1 MAKFDP
7 QKDEDRAYL
16 AAALTAF
23 ALGLK
28 LEAVLSPERGR
39 PIEARARHIA
49 MYLTHVALGMSLAR
63 VARAFDRDRST
74 VAYACHLVEDKRD
87 DADFDDWLDQL
98 SLGLSSVVLL
108 GIAPQLACSA
118 SLRR

>member
-16 AAALTAF
+16 AAALTSY

-28 LEAVLSPERGR
+28 LEAILSPERGR

-49 MYLTHVALGMSLAR
+49 IYLTHVALGMSLAR
-63 VARAFDRDRST
+63 VARAFGRDRST
-74 VAYACHLVEDKRD
+74 VAYACHLIEDRRD
-87 DADFDDWLDQL
+87 DSDFDDWLDQL
-98 SLGLSSVVLL
+98 AVGLSSVVLL
-108 GIAPQLACSA
+108 SEAPAVA
-118 SLRR
+118 

>member
-16 AAALTAF
+16 AAALTAY

-28 LEAVLSPERGR
+28 SETLLSPERGR

-49 MYLTHVALGMSLAR
+49 IYLTHVAFGMSLAR
-63 VARAFDRDRST
+63 VARAFGRDRST

-87 DADFDDWLDQL
+87 DRDFDDWLEQL
-98 SLGLSSVVLL
+98 SMGLSSVVMMNK
-108 GIAPQLACSA
+108 APAVA
-118 SLRR
+118 

>member
-16 AAALTAF
+16 AAALTAY

-28 LEAVLSPERGR
+28 LEVILSHERGK
-39 PIEARARHIA
+39 PIAARARHIA
-49 MYLTHVALGMSLAR
+49 IYLTHVALGMSLAR

-74 VAYACHLVEDKRD
+74 VAYACHLIEDKRD
-87 DADFDDWLDQL
+87 DSDFDDWLEQL
-98 SLGLSSVVLL
+98 SLGLYSVVLL
-108 GIAPQLACSA
+108 SEAPAVA
-118 SLRR
+118 